1 MPKAAWKDNQQKET
15 KSGSA
20 ESNKPAEAKFIK
32 IRMLSNYRDVA
43 KRGDVWKTDTEK
55 AEELVKMGRAEY
67 IN

>member
-1 MPKAAWKDNQQKET
+1 MGKAAWKDNQQKET

-20 ESNKPAEAKFIK
+20 ESNKPEKVKTIK

-43 KRGDVWKTDTEK
+43 KRGDVWKTDSEK
-55 AEELVKMGRAEY
+55 AAELVRMGRAEY